1 MIEKLRFDKFID
13 IMKREEKKEE
23 KKEKIEFKEELLE
36 KIEEKFKEAEPVEK
50 KEEIKEKEFLVFEI
64 NNEFYALPLK
74 KIKEIHSKVEII
86 TSEGL
91 PDYII
96 GFVRF
101 KKNIVPILDI
111 SKILNTK
118 TPEIKNYVLVEI
130 EKKPLYLL
138 IGDIKEIVSEKVA
151 DVFNT
156 PFNLDK
162 ELFEKIIYH
171 EEKLIGC
178 INLNYFAKIEIK

>member
-1 MIEKLRFDKFID
+1 MMEKLKFDKFID
-13 IMKREEKKEE
+13 IVKKGEKEEK
-23 KKEKIEFKEELLE
+23 KKEKIEVKEELYE
-36 KIEEKFKEAEPVEK
+36 KIEEKFKEKETIEK
-50 KEEIKEKEFLVFEI
+50 KEEIKEKEFLVFKI
-64 NNEFYALPLK
+64 SNEFYALPLK
-74 KIKEIHSKVEII
+74 KIKEIYSKIEII

-91 PDYII
+91 PDYIV

-101 KKNIVPILDI
+101 KKNIVPVLDI
-111 SKILNTK
+111 SKILNIK

-138 IGDIKEIVSEKVA
+138 IGDIKGIVSETHG

-156 PFNLDK
+156 PFNLNK
-162 ELFEKIIYH
+162 ELFEKIIYY

-178 INLNYFAKIEIK
+178 INLNYLAKIEIK

>member
-1 MIEKLRFDKFID
+1 MIEKLRFDKFMD
-13 IMKREEKKEE
+13 ILKKGKKEEIESKEE
-23 KKEKIEFKEELLE
+23 KKEGK
-36 KIEEKFKEAEPVEK
+36 EEKFEEVKIFEK
-50 KEEIKEKEFLVFEI
+50 KEEIKEKEFLFFEI

-74 KIKEIHSKVEII
+74 RIKEIYSTVEII
-86 TSEGL
+86 KSEGL

-101 KKNIVPILDI
+101 KKNIVPVLDI
-111 SKILNTK
+111 SKILNIK

-138 IGDIKEIVSEKVA
+138 IGDVKGIVLETPYN
-151 DVFNT
+151 VFNT
-156 PFNLDK
+156 PFNLDR

-178 INLNYFAKIEIK
+178 INLNYFAKIELK